1 MKERLTSRKIVHLSM
16 VLVIL
21 LSLMAYRTWFSGTGS
36 DHAEGTNVQICDL
49 SHSPCRLIVGDRPLT
64 VSIDGLPIRPEHD
77 FVLRLQGG
85 VPAITPVKA
94 WLEGKDMFM
103 GLIPVLFEPSQ
114 TGWRGV
120 TQVGSCTTE
129 AMNWLLTIEWSNGQ
143 RHQLTLGAAR

>member
-36 DHAEGTNVQICDL
+36 DHAEGSNVQICDL

-77 FVLRLQGG
+77 FLLRLQGG
-85 VPAITPVKA
+85 SPAIIPTKA
-94 WLEGKDMFM
+94 WLEGKTMFM
-103 GLIPVLFEPSQ
+103 GVIPVQLEAKDG
-114 TGWRGV
+114 GWQGAA
-120 TQVGSCTTE
+120 QVGSCTTE
-129 AMNWLLTIEWSNGQ
+129 AMEWLLNIEWSNGQ
-143 RHQLTLGAAR
+143 RQQLTLGISP

>member
-21 LSLMAYRTWFSGTGS
+21 LSLMAYRTWFSGTGN

-94 WLEGKDMFM
+94 WLEGKEMFM

-129 AMNWLLTIEWSNGQ
+129 AMDWLLTIEWSNGQ

>member
-36 DHAEGTNVQICDL
+36 DHAEGSNVQICDL

-85 VPAITPVKA
+85 SPAIIPTKA
-94 WLEGKDMFM
+94 WLEGKTMFM
-103 GLIPVLFEPSQ
+103 GVIPVQLEAKDG
-114 TGWRGV
+114 GWQGAA
-120 TQVGSCTTE
+120 QVGSCTTE
-129 AMNWLLTIEWSNGQ
+129 AMEWLLNIEWSNGQ
-143 RHQLTLGAAR
+143 RQQLTLGISP